1 MVQTNNKIKDTS
13 GLSNDEKKAIWEKA
27 NLITGYEP
35 NKWRRDN
42 YGNEIKWDDYD
53 NRKSNYGWEIA
64 HINLISNSINDNA
77 SRNLEPLHWKNNATS
92 IKNI

>member
-1 MVQTNNKIKDTS
+1 MIQTNTSTKDNV
-13 GLSNDEKKAIWEKA
+13 GLSIDEKKAIWEKA

-53 NRKSNYGWEIA
+53 DRKSNYGWEIA
-64 HINLISNSINDNA
+64 HINLISNSISNQA
-77 SRNLEPLHWKNNATS
+77 SQNLQPLHWKNNTS
-92 IKNI
+92 SL